1 VSPDRRPD
9 RGASRWLEPLVQDVR
24 FAARTLRKTPTFTVA
39 VITTLALTTGAT
51 AAIFSVVN
59 SVLLRPLPFPNA
71 DRLVEVTQT
80 GQVGGPGA
88 VLSGDL
94 QEFRRQSAA
103 FDSFTTHFL
112 TTKHVERPGGPV
124 RLSAVLTDLEFF
136 LVLGVA
142 PLVGRTFDAESR
154 DRVVVL
160 SAQLWTEEFN
170 RDPSV
175 IGGTI
180 TLTGQMFDQA
190 LQRSVIDRSNFTV
203 LGVMPDR
210 FQFPYGAASTLT
222 AALPESRT
230 DLWVYDEHQ
239 SRGGRMYVTGR
250 LKPGVT
256 IEQGAAEL
264 AVIKQRI
271 DAAAP
276 NPYRPLSVNVRS
288 MSDAV
293 LGSISRSLWLLAA
306 AVTLVLAVACVNIAS
321 LLLART
327 TERRSEF
334 ATRAAVG
341 ATRLR
346 LLRQSLTEST
356 LLALVGGGIG
366 AVVGRWTLELLLL
379 RAAPKIPR
387 AHEVAFAW
395 EVFAFL
401 LVLCLAAAVLF
412 GLTPAV
418 AAARTSLRV
427 ISEGSAART
436 TESRALVR
444 VRDGLIAIEIA
455 VAFVLA
461 VGAVGVIRQLQQLHA
476 TDSGMVTTN
485 VLTLHLTPRAADEEY
500 FRLED
505 RVRKIPGVM
514 AAGFIQLVPLQN
526 WGWIGS
532 FQIAGRAPT
541 AERPIIELRTVTPG
555 YFEALT
561 IPIRA
566 GRNLTEHDRLSKPRA
581 VLVNET
587 LARQFFRETPAIGQA
602 TDRGVIVGVV
612 GDVRQAAL
620 DRPPVPEIYDT
631 LGPSAG
637 IASDI
642 GMSLVV
648 RTAGAPQGI
657 ADEIRQAV
665 REINPSLAI
674 FNVRTMEQIV
684 ADSLWELNLYR
695 WLIGLFAALA
705 LLLAVIG
712 LYGVVSYSV
721 LARTRELA
729 LRLAMGSAPWGL
741 ARAVIGRGCRLA
753 ALGVA
758 LGALAAMPLTQ
769 RLPEG
774 SSLQPRVGT
783 TVGVALALIAVALLA
798 SAIPAIRATRIDPA
812 TALRDE

>member
-1 VSPDRRPD
+1 VSPDQGPD
-9 RGASRWLEPLVQDVR
+9 RSGSRLEPLVQDVR
-24 FAARTLRKTPTFTVA
+24 FAARTLRKTPTFTAA

-59 SVLLRPLPFPNA
+59 SVLLRPLPFANA

-88 VLSGDL
+88 VLAGDL

-103 FDSFTTHFL
+103 FESFTTHFL
-112 TTKHVERPGGPV
+112 TTRHVERPTGTV
-124 RLSAVLTDLEFF
+124 RLAAVLTDLEFF
-136 LVLGVA
+136 RVLGVP
-142 PLVGRTFDAESR
+142 PLVGRTFDAESGG
-154 DRVVVL
+154 RVVVL
-160 SAQLWTEEFN
+160 SARLWVEEFN

-175 IGGTI
+175 IGGTM

-190 LQRSVIDRSNFTV
+190 LQRSVIDRSSFTV
-203 LGVMPDR
+203 LGVMPER

-230 DLWVYDEHQ
+230 DLWVYDERQ

-276 NPYRPLSVNVRS
+276 NANRPLSVNVRS
-288 MSDAV
+288 MYDAV

-306 AVTLVLAVACVNIAS
+306 AVALVLGVACVNIAN

-327 TERRSEF
+327 SERRREF

-341 ATRLR
+341 ATHIR
-346 LLRQSLTEST
+346 LLRQSLTESV
-356 LLALVGGGIG
+356 LLALLGGIMG
-366 AVVGRWTLELLLL
+366 AVVGRWTLELLVL

-401 LVLCLAAAVLF
+401 LVLCLAAAVVF

-418 AAARTSLRV
+418 AAARTSVRV
-427 ISEGSAART
+427 ISEGSGTRT

-444 VRDGLIAIEIA
+444 LRDALIAIEIA
-455 VAFVLA
+455 AAFVLTS
-461 VGAVGVIRQLQQLHA
+461 GAVGVIRQLQELHA
-476 TDSGMVTTN
+476 TDSGMDTTN
-485 VLTLHLTPRAADEEY
+485 VLTLHLTPRASDEEY

-505 RVRKIPGVM
+505 RVRNIPGVT
-514 AAGFIQLVPLQN
+514 AGGFIQLVPLQN

-532 FQIAGRAPT
+532 FQIAGRVPT

-555 YFEALT
+555 YFEALA

-566 GRNLTEHDRLSKPRA
+566 GRNLTAHDRLAKPRA

-587 LARQFFRETPAIGQA
+587 LARRYFGGEAAIGQA

-620 DRPPVPEIYDT
+620 DRPPAPEIYDT

-657 ADEIRQAV
+657 ADEIRRAV

-721 LARTRELA
+721 LVRTRELA

-741 ARAVIGRGCRLA
+741 ARSVIGRGCRLA
-753 ALGVA
+753 ALGIA
-758 LGALAAMPLTQ
+758 LGALAAVPLT
-769 RLPEG
+769 RLLSEG
-774 SSLQPRVGT
+774 SSLHPRFDT
-783 TVGVALALIAVALLA
+783 AVGVALALIAVALLA
-798 SAIPAIRATRIDPA
+798 SGIPAIRVTRIDPA
-812 TALRDE
+812 TALRHQ